1 MRKYTKVST
10 KDQTDRS
17 MEVVREQCTRCPARP
32 ATRTKWCQGRNLR
45 DTNYATLCCSTAVR
59 QSGSAYVYTL
69 THSWGIYL
77 EVKKETHANR
87 RILTNFLI
95 RDMASYFKWQT
106 STWRHSSLRCILD
119 EAPASVGSKLLR
131 MAEIA
136 ENVAVRRFLRAG
148 WYCGSCIP
156 MFALWIANKH
166 LAFKNW
172 AYPWFSLTQWSKLCS
187 QGRREVYTTNAFIRD
202 LKKGTV
208 LYLGSSRTDGVWS
221 LIGSSVP
228 CLRVQHRSLAQRSV
242 RRCHRGWLCRC
253 IDMPMQPRMWMA
265 TSIRQSL
272 ATCWP
277 WLTPGGHR
285 HCFSL
290 GRNIYQSLWRAIS
303 WKASRRRWMNWLF
316 DCKQGAAMALSF
328 F

>member
-17 MEVVREQCTRCPARP
+17 MEVVREQCTRCPARL
-32 ATRTKWCQGRNLR
+32 ATRTEWCQGRNLR

-59 QSGSAYVYTL
+59 QSGSAHVYTL

-77 EVKKETHANR
+77 EVKKEMHANR

-119 EAPASVGSKLLR
+119 EAPASVGWKLLR

-166 LAFKNW
+166 LASNKL
-172 AYPWFSLTQWSKLCS
+172 SLSMVQFDTMIETLFARQKGSLCHKCIHQRS
-187 QGRREVYTTNAFIRD
+187 EEGNS
-202 LKKGTV
+202 LKRKCSPV

-228 CLRVQHRSLAQRSV
+228 CLRVQHRSLARKSV
-242 RRCHRGWLCRC
+242 RRWHRGWLCRC

-290 GRNIYQSLWRAIS
+290 GRNIYRGRLWHWVFFR
-303 WKASRRRWMNWLF
+303 
-316 DCKQGAAMALSF
+316 CKGRGE
-328 F
+328 